1 MDRIYEAAFNNVVV
15 TGPQDLF
22 ELRAS
27 DNTTVHISFV
37 RIIISVDNPE
47 DELEPMLISLGWGT
61 SPGAEGTTVV
71 PSDLGAS
78 PFGGTVKTNNKVQS
92 VERTKF
98 YEEWVTYGQ
107 NFPLFQFSRGTIR
120 IAPGELFIA
129 GLQVNPN
136 NKLVL
141 SGTLN
146 FREIGDG

>member
-1 MDRIYEAAFNNVVV
+1 MDRIYEASFNNVVV

-22 ELRAS
+22 EVRAP

-37 RIIISVDNPE
+37 RIINRNDNPE

-71 PSDLGAS
+71 PSPSDLGAS
-78 PFGGTVKTNNKVQS
+78 PFSGTVKTNNKVQS
-92 VERTKF
+92 VERAKF

-107 NFPLFQFSRGTIR
+107 NFPLFQFTRGTIR
-120 IAPGELFIA
+120 IAPGELFVA
-129 GLQVNPN
+129 RLQVNPN
-136 NKLVL
+136 SKLIL

-146 FREIGDG
+146 FREIG